1 MTDVVAET
9 AERQWP
15 PTPPAWIDDRAT
27 QRCTGRSCHV
37 VFDGLVERRH
47 HCRFCGN
54 LFCHRCSARKAM
66 MPPQWTIKEP
76 QRCCDTCFSVL
87 APEQEGWIKGN
98 ANAERENFLED
109 DSTTKYFNSPMR
121 FTLGGEIRKASYAL
135 QNLTDRDNV
144 NYWGRD
150 AEYATEMLEA
160 VEGMLFMTVGKVAFI
175 GGVRIGTG
183 LVIAKLPDGTWSAP
197 CAVGNFGVTFGA
209 CMGAEVTD
217 MVTGI
222 DRETMEKFANE
233 TVSNIMVGGE
243 ASVALGLLG
252 RSATGEAYLAASGS
266 DNSEAY
272 MSYSHSRGGYAGVTV
287 DAAYVTVRKDVRLS
301 VLTHLRRRRCTSNAI
316 ASTWSSPVDSPSQ
329 VNEKFYGHKISARD
343 ILGGRVDRPRA
354 AEPLYAALDRFYG
367 LVFPQRG
374 GNGGGNGGEFYGAD
388 GGAPPRT
395 FAGGTGYVADG
406 SAYGHRRA
414 SGAGDLQY
422 DEYGRPV
429 LQSAEPAAPRPAPV
443 VRAQPGAPRVVSA
456 VRAKPAGPVR
466 AGRVVAARRSPS
478 AGPVVAAVPP
488 AQSSPAAP
496 PAYSAPPTPPLTTPV
511 VSAVRAGRVV
521 AAAPPPLEDPTP
533 PVAAEPPAPPAE
545 LATPE
550 PKVDPL
556 TGLPIS
562 LKKRVVAPKAGLF
575 EDEEKEV

>member
-66 MPPQWTIKEP
+66 MPPQWAIKEP

-109 DSTTKYFNSPMR
+109 DSTTKYLNSPMR

-209 CMGAEVTD
+209 CVGAEVTD

-287 DAAYVTVRKDVRLS
+287 DAAYVTVRKDV
-301 VLTHLRRRRCTSNAI
+301 
-316 ASTWSSPVDSPSQ
+316 
-329 VNEKFYGHKISARD
+329 NEKFYGHRISARD

-354 AEPLYAALDRFYG
+354 AEPLYAALDRFYAS
-367 LVFPQRG
+367 VFPQRG
-374 GNGGGNGGEFYGAD
+374 GSGSNGGEFYSAD
-388 GGAPPRT
+388 GGAPPQT

-406 SAYGHRRA
+406 SSYGHRRA
-414 SGAGDLQY
+414 SGADTLQY

-478 AGPVVAAVPP
+478 AGSVVAAVPP

-496 PAYSAPPTPPLTTPV
+496 PAYSAPPTPPPTPPV
-511 VSAVRAGRVV
+511 VSAVRAGRVI
-521 AAAPPPLEDPTP
+521 AAAPPPLEVPTP
-533 PVAAEPPAPPAE
+533 PVAAEPPTPPAE
-545 LATPE
+545 PATPE
-550 PKVDPL
+550 PEVDPL